1 MTGSRLRAVADL
13 AIYLAARALLSLL
26 ALLPRRAGLAIGRG
40 IGRAF
45 AILSSRHRRIANAN
59 LARALGPSLSSEAL
73 RRTAGS
79 AFAHLGMLCA
89 DAAYLPRLLRA
100 PTDRLALYEG
110 VEHLRAAA
118 AQGRGVLVFSG
129 HFGHWELIA
138 MLQPRLG
145 VPFSMVVRPLNNRRL
160 DAYLARLR
168 ARAGN
173 RLIPKRDAAR
183 GVLRALR
190 EGRAVALLIDQN
202 VRGDGGV
209 FVDYFG
215 VPASTTPA
223 LATFALK
230 TGAPIIPVF
239 SWPLAD
245 GRVRIAYGPPVT
257 SRRTGSLPEDIRSLT
272 QACTARIEDEVRRRP
287 ELWFWMHNRWRTRPP
302 AGQLEDPETASR
314 PAVAA
319 RSTGGPDTAG
329 PGVAGAWR

>member
-13 AIYLAARALLSLL
+13 ALYLVARALLFLL

-45 AILSSRHRRIANAN
+45 AILSSRHRRVAIEN
-59 LARALGPSLSSEAL
+59 LARAFGPSLPPEA
-73 RRTAGS
+73 RGRIAGS

-100 PTDRLALYEG
+100 PTERLAVYEG

-118 AQGRGVLVFSG
+118 AEGRGVLVFSG

-138 MLQPRLG
+138 LLQPRLG
-145 VPFSMVVRPLNNRRL
+145 VPFSMVVRPLNNRWL
-160 DAYLARLR
+160 DGHLARLR

-190 EGRAVALLIDQN
+190 EGGAVALLIDQN
-202 VRGDGGV
+202 GRGDGGV

-230 TGAPIIPVF
+230 TGAPIVPVF

-245 GRVRIAYGPPVT
+245 GRVKIAYGPPVT
-257 SRRTGSLPEDIRSLT
+257 SRRTESLPEDIRTLT

-302 AGQLEDPETASR
+302 AGRVEDPQ
-314 PAVAA
+314 PAAGPVVPA
-319 RSTGGPDTAG
+319 RRTGGPDAGG